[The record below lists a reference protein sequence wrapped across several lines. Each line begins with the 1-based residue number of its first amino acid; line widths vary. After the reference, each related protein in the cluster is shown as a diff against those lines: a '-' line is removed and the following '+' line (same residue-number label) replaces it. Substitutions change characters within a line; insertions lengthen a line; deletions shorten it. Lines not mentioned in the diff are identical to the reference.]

1 MYLVRFL
8 NKVFKKAM
16 DDNFSS
22 RVKDVITYS
31 KEEALRLGHD
41 FIGTEHLMLGLLR
54 DGNGKAISILSA
66 LEIDLDYLRRK
77 IEILSPANPT
87 NSPEPQHKTNLHLT
101 RQAER
106 ALKTTFLEAKLF
118 QSTSINTAHLLLC
131 ILRNEND
138 PTTKVLH
145 KLQVDYETVKDQF
158 KYMSVESD
166 DDDFIDMPSAD
177 AFPDDAADEDNRGQ
191 GASFSSSTDDKKSKK
206 SSTPVLDNF
215 GRDLTKVAIEGNM
228 DPVIGREKE
237 IERVSQILSRR
248 KKNNPLLIG
257 EPGVG
262 KSAIAEGL
270 ALRIIQKKVSRVL
283 YNKRV
288 VTLDLASL
296 VAGTKYRGQFEERL
310 KAVMNEL
317 EKNAN
322 IILFIDEIHTIVGA
336 GGATGSLDASN
347 MFKPALARGE
357 IQCIGATTLD
367 EYRQNIEKDGALE
380 RRFQKVVVEPTTVDE
395 TIEILQN
402 IKDKYEAHH
411 NVNYTDEAI
420 EACVKLSDRYITDRF
435 LPDKAIDALDE
446 AGSRVHITN
455 MEVPEKVVE
464 IENELEQVREQKNT
478 VVKRQKYEEAA
489 KLRDDEKKLEKELLL
504 AQEDWQE
511 EQRQNRETVTE
522 NHIADV
528 VAMMTGIPVQRVSDG
543 ESDRLAKLEELIQG
557 KVIGQENAVAK
568 VAKAIQRN
576 RAGLKNPNKPIGSF
590 IFLGQTGVGKTQLA
604 KVLASELFESEAS
617 LIRIDMSE
625 YMEKFSIS
633 RLIGAPPGYV
643 GYEEGGQLSEKVR
656 RKPYSVVL
664 LDEIEK
670 AHPDVFNMLLQVLD
684 DGYLTDSLG
693 RRVDFKNTIIIMTSN
708 VGARQ
713 VKDFGLGVGFGTAA
727 QKSQEDKNIQGVIQN
742 ALKKKFS
749 PEFLNRIDD
758 VVIFNNLDKDHLA
771 KIIQLELGA
780 LQNRVKELGYSL
792 SLSKKAVTFLIDK
805 GYDKQYGARPLA
817 RAIQRY
823 VEDAMAGEIINKS
836 LANGAKVTFDWD
848 GKSGELKLS
857 VENKKTTKES

>member
-1 MYLVRFL
+1 
-8 NKVFKKAM
+8 M

-54 DGNGKAISILSA
+54 DGSGKAISILSA

-158 KYMSVESD
+158 KYMSVDSD

-191 GASFSSSTDDKKSKK
+191 GGTFSSSTNDKKSKK

-215 GRDLTKVAIEGNM
+215 GRDLTKVAQDGNM

-317 EKNAN
+317 EKNNN

-347 MFKPALARGE
+347 MFKPALARGD

-380 RRFQKVVVEPTTVDE
+380 RRFQKIVVEPTTVDE

-504 AQEDWQE
+504 AQEDWHE

-522 NHIADV
+522 NHISDII
-528 VAMMTGIPVQRVSDG
+528 AMMTGVPVQRVSDG
-543 ESDRLAKLEELIQG
+543 ESDRLAKLEQLIQA

-656 RKPYSVVL
+656 RKPYSVIL

-758 VVIFNNLDKDHLA
+758 VVIFNNLDKYHLS
-771 KIIQLELGA
+771 KIIQLELDA
-780 LQNRVKELGYSL
+780 LQNRVEELGYSL
-792 SLSKKAVTFLIDK
+792 SISKKAVTFLIDK

-823 VEDAMAGEIINKS
+823 VEDAMAEEIINKS
-836 LANGAKVTFDWD
+836 IANGAKVTFDWN
-848 GKSGELKLS
+848 GKSDKLKLS
-857 VENKKTTKES
+857 IDNKRTAKES

>member
-1 MYLVRFL
+1 MCLVRYL
-8 NKVFKKAM
+8 NTIFKKTM

-158 KYMSVESD
+158 KYMSVDSD

-177 AFPDDAADEDNRGQ
+177 AFPDDAADEHTRGQ
-191 GASFSSSTDDKKSKK
+191 GAAFSSSTEDKKSKK

-215 GRDLTKVAIEGNM
+215 GRDLTKVAQDGNM

-317 EKNAN
+317 EKNTN

-380 RRFQKVVVEPTTVDE
+380 RRFQKIVVEPTTVDE

-656 RKPYSVVL
+656 RKPYSVIL

-771 KIIQLELGA
+771 KIIQLELDA

-836 LANGAKVTFDWD
+836 LVNGAKVTFDWD
-848 GKSGELKLS
+848 GKSDKLKLS
-857 VENKKTTKES
+857 VDNKKTAKES